1 MRVIAILYM
10 YPENQHAIENA
21 IVNRPGGPWITA
33 SSLLRASEM
42 ALNWVSSI
50 LRSSSLSEDS
60 SLLDPFVLD
69 PPPPQMD
76 ETSKSAPATLRYFGR
91 PMSVSQKTMCLKES

>member
-1 MRVIAILYM
+1 MPNCYPL
-10 YPENQHAIENA
+10 YPENQRAIENA

-60 SLLDPFVLD
+60 SRLDPFVLDPFVLDPFVLDPFVLD

-76 ETSKSAPATLRYFGR
+76 ETS
-91 PMSVSQKTMCLKES
+91 